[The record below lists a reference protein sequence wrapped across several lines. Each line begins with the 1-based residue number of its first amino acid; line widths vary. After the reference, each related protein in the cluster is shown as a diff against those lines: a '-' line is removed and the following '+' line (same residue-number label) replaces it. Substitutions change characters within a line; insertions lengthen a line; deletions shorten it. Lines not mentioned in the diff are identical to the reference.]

1 MQLPGLAGKVRYAQF
16 LHDASELII
25 DRDAVRRLT
34 HSGGEKHGSVD
45 EDMLILRVP
54 YIKPDVVIPVVEL
67 FLD

>member
-1 MQLPGLAGKVRYAQF
+1 M
-16 LHDASELII
+16 

-45 EDMLILRVP
+45 EDMLILKVP